1 MGVSKSRKVVRP
13 RLKTE
18 LSSRQ
23 FRILT
28 KGGSDLVRSGGVVGG
43 GAADST
49 TESDEP
55 GECLYLLCVRFVDIF
70 SFLQAILSR
79 NHQL

>member
-23 FRILT
+23 FRIV
-28 KGGSDLVRSGGVVGG
+28 KSGSDLVRAGGVVGG

-55 GECLYLLCVRFVDIF
+55 GKFCKSFSAIKIEISIF
-70 SFLQAILSR
+70 
-79 NHQL
+79 